1 MTKVHNYVQALTA
14 LAICLS
20 VVAVPACAAETDPD
34 GALYQPS
41 EDQLADLQQT
51 LDRAKASDR
60 LALIVLGANWCHDS
74 RALAARL
81 NKSPLKEVIDENY
94 ETVIVDVGYY
104 EKGRDVV
111 NQFGVHH
118 YYATPT
124 VLVVDPETRELVNE
138 WDRHQWGNAY
148 RISMDDS
155 VKYFE
160 KWPTMAT
167 EEHLPVSAEL
177 RELYNDIDEYERQ
190 LADRVEAGYAV
201 VGPMLKAYK
210 DGNDTDDFDAKWDE
224 LRDFRVEVPKRVRH
238 MRKAAH
244 KRIVAG
250 YKYATF
256 DFPHHFLGGTRVS
269 HKAYL
274 RVGSGGA

>member
-1 MTKVHNYVQALTA
+1 MTKVHNYVQALAA

-41 EDQLADLQQT
+41 EDQLADVRQT
-51 LDRAKASDR
+51 LERAKANDR

-104 EKGRDVV
+104 ENGRDVV

-124 VLVVDPETRELVNE
+124 VLVVDPETGELVNE
-138 WDRHQWGNAY
+138 WDRHQWGDAY

-155 VKYFE
+155 VEYFE
-160 KWPTMAT
+160 KWPGMPT
-167 EEHLPVSAEL
+167 EEHLPVSADL
-177 RELYNDIDEYERQ
+177 QKLYDEIDEYERQ
-190 LADRVEAGYAV
+190 LAGRVEGGYAV

-210 DGNDTDDFDAKWDE
+210 DGNEADDFDAKWDE
-224 LRDFRVEVPKRVRH
+224 LRGFRVDVPATVRKLRMEARDH
-238 MRKAAH
+238 V
-244 KRIVAG
+244 IAG
-250 YKYATF
+250 
-256 DFPHHFLGGTRVS
+256 DQVIELS
-269 HKAYL
+269 HSMDIPL
-274 RVGSGGA
+274 SWER